1 MPNYAEINHASAEL
15 SAELVML
22 NLGRTF
28 GNAEMLWLWG
38 LSGGPYYLSR
48 VRQIDKVLTES
59 LVI

>member
-28 GNAEMLWLWG
+28 GNAEMLWLW
-38 LSGGPYYLSR
+38 
-48 VRQIDKVLTES
+48 S
-59 LVI
+59 LVAVGSIVVVRSPSW